1 MSKNRDIANSSSDS
15 NGNDGI
21 SRRDFLNGMLMA
33 AGGLAVGGFFPMR
46 AFAHSPVGRNACD
59 GSIGSDPRA
68 LRGGNSPQ
76 AFNIAHWL
84 RDGRLTFSA
93 NSVQVLPAVNGCDP
107 YNGSFP
113 IQTDNG
119 NYDLIIVGSGMSG
132 LSAAFHTLSQKPN
145 AKILL
150 LDANSYFGGNASRDD
165 ATPIPAISA
174 TGGAYAVDPFAPFLE
189 GFYGTIGVD
198 WQANYIQAPFYNYF
212 FDSHTPY
219 VLPGT
224 NSWTHDVYGANTEN
238 MPYNNDI
245 LKDFK
250 KAKHDFTQWY
260 NRPGSP
266 TDPADNS
273 DPRFDY
279 LAHQTLHHYLTVEQG
294 YHPAVSDFYTRYAV
308 DALGGPSEHVNAYS
322 AISFI
327 ASEYF
332 PIFSYPGG
340 TSGIARHALKWL
352 IPASISGTT
361 SAQIISNPINSAAL
375 DSPTSNVRIRQGSIV
390 LRADNG
396 SNNANVVYFKDGQF
410 YRATAKAVIMASQF
424 HSAHRI
430 IEHLL
435 TPTTL
440 NAWLEFKLVPVVTA
454 NVTLRTASALTSLGL
469 GYNNYWWGSDYWADF
484 AIADWVTPNR
494 NNPNRSTVLTFY
506 GGNSFPP
513 DEMPE
518 ERLKLLTTPFS
529 VYEQSL
535 KADLNRVLAG
545 GGFDY
550 DRDVSAVYIYRWGH
564 GVIYPKLGFPFGVPI
579 GHDGNAVRTPA
590 PRHIARQ
597 QIGRISFAGQDVES
611 TPSLESAIGSG
622 VRTAQEIIPFL

>member
-1 MSKNRDIANSSSDS
+1 MANSSNNAS
-15 NGNDGI
+15 NGDDGI

-33 AGGLAVGGFFPMR
+33 AGGLAVSGFFPMS
-46 AFAHSPVGRNACD
+46 AFAHSPVGRNSCD
-59 GSIGSDPRA
+59 GPIGTDPRA

-76 AFNIAHWL
+76 TFNIAHWM
-84 RDGRLTFSA
+84 RDGRLTFST
-93 NSVQVLPAVNGCDP
+93 NSVQVSPAINGCDP
-107 YNGSFP
+107 YQGSFP

-132 LSAAFHTLSQKPN
+132 LSAAFHTLGQKPN
-145 AKILL
+145 AKILI

-174 TGGAYAVDPFAPFLE
+174 TGGAYAVDPFAEFLE
-189 GFYGTIGVD
+189 GFYGPIGVD

-224 NSWTHDVYGANTEN
+224 NGWVSDVYGTNTEN
-238 MPYNNDI
+238 MPYNTNI

-250 KAKHDFTQWY
+250 KAKQDFIQWY

-279 LAHQTLHHYLTVEQG
+279 LAHKTLQEYLTIEQG

-308 DALGGPSEHVNAYS
+308 DALGGPSEYVNAYS

-352 IPASISGTT
+352 IPASITGNTT
-361 SAQIISNPINSAAL
+361 AQIINSPINTATL
-375 DSPTSNVRIRQGSIV
+375 DYPSNHVRIRQGSIV

-396 SNNANVVYFKDGQF
+396 SNNANVVYFRNGNF
-410 YRATAKAVIMASQF
+410 YRANTKAVIMASQY
-424 HSAHRI
+424 HSAHRV

-440 NAWLEFKLVPVVTA
+440 NAWLEFRLVPVVTA
-454 NVTLRTASALTSLGL
+454 NVTLRTASALTNLGL
-469 GYNNYWWGSDYWADF
+469 GYNNYWWGSSYWADF

-506 GGNSFPP
+506 GGNSAPP

-518 ERLKLLTTPFS
+518 ERVKLLTTPFG

-535 KADLNRVLAG
+535 KADMNRILAG

-579 GHDGNAVRTPA
+579 GQEGNTVRTPA
-590 PRHIARQ
+590 ARHIARQ

-622 VRTAQEIIPFL
+622 VRTAQEIVCFL